1 MKIIDILNS
10 RESLA
15 KLNKIKFNDF
25 KVVSSIYKLTKKV
38 NEVLDM
44 VQQEQQ
50 KIINLYVKK
59 DDNGK
64 IVVANNQYQFDNNE
78 NRIKFIKDMESLK
91 QSNIDDIQKIDISM
105 SKIQNGAELTGEE
118 LIKLEP
124 LINWID

>member
-50 KIINLYVKK
+50 KIIDLYVKK

-91 QSNIDDIQKIDISM
+91 QSNVDDIQKIDISM